1 MDAQSEYALEKIG
14 KNHQGEKYF
23 DCVKEQKEWAVE
35 WARKQISLYVAMSTT
50 LVLEFM
56 FFVQRSICLY
66 TPTCIS
72 AQAYARRCHRTMEK
86 PFPAYNNISLLYLI
100 PDESVTKIILFYIQV
115 FNNDW
120 TEINYIY
127 DLQHVC
133 KLASTLL
140 RYPYLFSLGNFISK

>member
-1 MDAQSEYALEKIG
+1 MHNLSMHLKKSGKIT
-14 KNHQGEKYF
+14 KARKSL

-66 TPTCIS
+66 IPTCIA

-100 PDESVTKIILFYIQV
+100 LDESVTKNYTTFRHSLFD
-115 FNNDW
+115 NNW
-120 TEINYIY
+120 SSI
-127 DLQHVC
+127 H
-133 KLASTLL
+133 
-140 RYPYLFSLGNFISK
+140 NFKNCMIGETY